1 MDYNTVPAFPST
13 GLVEGTDATG
23 LSTLFVILAGVFGAL
38 VREVLENRGLRLP
51 VVSEGTLNL
60 GFIGAIL
67 IGGASGF
74 YFGDTLL
81 SAFTSGLTSAALLGA
96 IIK

>member
-1 MDYNTVPAFPST
+1 MIPLFPNT

-23 LSTLFVILAGVFGAL
+23 LATFFVILAGVLGAL
-38 VREVLENRGLRLP
+38 VREVLENNGLKLP
-51 VVSEGTLNL
+51 VISEGTLNL
-60 GFIGAIL
+60 GFIGALL

-96 IIK
+96 LVKQ